1 MIKTQTLTGGDNIQN
16 VRKLYNRH
24 LLTVHTFENSPI
36 SPVENAKKCKRE
48 DHVSTYLKSN
58 VSAWSVRLVK
68 DYADKL
74 LNF

>member
-1 MIKTQTLTGGDNIQN
+1 MIKTQTLTGETIN

-24 LLTVHTFENSPI
+24 LLTVHTSVENSPI

-48 DHVSTYLKSN
+48 DRVSTYLKSN

-74 LNF
+74 LSF